1 MNKYHI
7 VTMNKFKDIRMKE
20 ILFVLLLLIVY
31 TIIGTIEVDPA
42 EGVFS
47 YYYAMPELVF
57 EEERGNDLIM
67 TVTAY
72 TSCPNETDDTPFLT
86 ATMDSVRVGVVAGDP
101 SIFPFGTKFI
111 IPGYNKGRAC
121 VMLDSGSK
129 IKGYSL
135 DVWMRS
141 KEEARKWG

>member
-1 MNKYHI
+1 
-7 VTMNKFKDIRMKE
+7 MKE
-20 ILFVLLLLIVY
+20 ILFVLLLLIVF
-31 TIIGTIEVDPA
+31 TIVGTLELMPEEAVMNRW
-42 EGVFS
+42 
-47 YYYAMPELVF
+47 YAMPELIY
-57 EEERGNDLIM
+57 EQDRGNDLIM

-101 SIFPFGTKFI
+101 EIFKFGTKFI

-135 DVWMRS
+135 DVWMKS
-141 KEEARKWG
+141 KEEARKWGRRKIKVKRLN